1 MLPVNYMQVE
11 GEDGPVLQLLYVSK
25 AKKYSKLCNTAMCS
39 VPSSREEVGAIFFFM
54 NTSLGKQTSRQI
66 WITWSELAQANGV
79 SSGWIEIIE
88 ILHKTAP
95 DR

>member
-1 MLPVNYMQVE
+1 MVLSWCCHGGIVFGPKFNFALMLPVNYMQVE

-66 WITWSELAQANGV
+66 WIT
-79 SSGWIEIIE
+79 
-88 ILHKTAP
+88 
-95 DR
+95 